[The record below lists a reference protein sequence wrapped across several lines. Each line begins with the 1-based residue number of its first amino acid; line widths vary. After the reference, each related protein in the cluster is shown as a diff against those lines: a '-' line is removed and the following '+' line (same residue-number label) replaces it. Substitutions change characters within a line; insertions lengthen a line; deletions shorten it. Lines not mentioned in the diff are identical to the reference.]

1 MSIDPYS
8 PVDQPKRTI
17 AYGPLI
23 WGTILIVVG
32 AGWLLA
38 ALGLATLPWRAVL
51 AAILIIVG
59 VAAVAAAGADAP
71 PSGLFGAGVTLSIIL
86 ALLSTASS
94 AFSLPLS
101 GGVGDRAYSPTI
113 TTLEPEYTMV
123 AGQMIIDL
131 SDVDFPAGETRL
143 EANVTFGRIVIR
155 GIPDDVA
162 VTVEGA
168 ATAGELSLLNS
179 RWDGVGIRESVGD
192 PDYEASARRLVIEA
206 RVGFG
211 QIEVHR

>member
-1 MSIDPYS
+1 MSTDPYS
-8 PVDQPKRTI
+8 PIDQPKRAV

-38 ALGLATLPWRAVL
+38 ALGLASLPWRAVL
-51 AAILIIVG
+51 AAVLIIVG
-59 VAAVAAAGADAP
+59 IAAVAVARTEAV
-71 PSGLFGAGVTLSIIL
+71 PSGLFGAGVTLSIVL

-101 GGVGDRAYSPTI
+101 GGFGDRNYTPTI
-113 TTLEPEYTMV
+113 STLETEYNMI
-123 AGQMIIDL
+123 AGQLIIHL
-131 SDVDFPAGETRL
+131 GEVAFPEGETQL
-143 EANVTFGRIVIR
+143 DVNVTFGRIVIDD
-155 GIPDDVA
+155 IPDGVA
-162 VTVEGA
+162 VVVDGA
-168 ATAGELSLLNS
+168 ATAGELSLLGS
-179 RWDGVGIRESVGD
+179 RWDGVGINESVAD
-192 PDYEASARRLVIEA
+192 PGSATAARRLVIDA